1 MSNNYIEQTD
11 NSAQIMMGD
20 WYIGLYITEDGELA
34 VHIDHEHGQVVAMN
48 EDIAD
53 DIHQW
58 AESFYFIRTK
68 PTKGSTFSNICNSD
82 SVHNIVTV
90 EVTL

>member
-20 WYIGLYITEDGELA
+20 WYIGLYIADDGELS
-34 VHIDHEHGQVVAMN
+34 VYIDHEHGQVVAMN

-58 AESFYFIRTK
+58 AESFYFIRTE
-68 PTKGSTFSNICNSD
+68 PTKGSTFSKICNSD

-90 EVTL
+90 EVTQ

>member
-20 WYIGLYITEDGELA
+20 WYIGLYIAEDGELA
-34 VHIDHEHGQVVAMN
+34 VYIDHEHGQVVAMK

-53 DIHQW
+53 DPHQW
-58 AESFYFIRTK
+58 AESFYFID
-68 PTKGSTFSNICNSD
+68 PTKGSTFSRIRDSG

-90 EVTL
+90 EVTQ